1 MKITL
6 MNKNT
11 PLMSLD
17 IDTKT
22 SYVKEILEIHNA
34 EPMPFFILEK
44 VRDQ

>member
-1 MKITL
+1 MKTTL
-6 MNKNT
+6 MNKST

-17 IDTKT
+17 IDIKT

-34 EPMPFFILEK
+34 EPMPFSMLEK